1 MKKSQKGFAVF
12 EALLILVAI
21 GLVVFTGWY
30 VVHATNKSSEKS
42 TDSTTGTVTTPIDST
57 AKPDTDSN
65 TVKGYNIAVE
75 APSGWTTKK
84 DIYSLE
90 VTDGAGALT
99 LTAGGGGKG
108 CESECTQVT
117 HNYTY
122 QSQDFQESKVTG
134 YPNNQLYWDVIQFK
148 DLTKLEEWSKD
159 TRHTSV
165 TSVSYPQEKRDY
177 YLQIFTGLWLNSVAT
192 PVY

>member
-30 VVHATNKSSEKS
+30 VVH
-42 TDSTTGTVTTPIDST
+42 
-57 AKPDTDSN
+57 
-65 TVKGYNIAVE
+65 
-75 APSGWTTKK
+75 
-84 DIYSLE
+84 
-90 VTDGAGALT
+90 
-99 LTAGGGGKG
+99 GGGGKG